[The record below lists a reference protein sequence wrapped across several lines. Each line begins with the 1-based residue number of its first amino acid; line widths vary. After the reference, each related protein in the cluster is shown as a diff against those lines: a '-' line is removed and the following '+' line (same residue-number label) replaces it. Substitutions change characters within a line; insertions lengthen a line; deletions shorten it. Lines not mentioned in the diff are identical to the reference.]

1 MLRLRGGSR
10 KALQWFL
17 KDVNRGVRIYA
28 GSHTDVVKERNRI
41 SKQKE
46 EEGWTTVYF
55 EKKKYMSLYR
65 GEEEQETLDYHIT
78 GIPVHGQLLRGKV
91 VHD

>member
-1 MLRLRGGSR
+1 MLGLRGGSR

-55 EKKKYMSLYR
+55 EKKKHMSLYK
-65 GEEEQETLDYHIT
+65 GQKAQDYQIT
-78 GIPVHGQLLRGKV
+78 GIPVHGRLLRGSL
-91 VHD
+91 